1 MHKMRDDPGVS
12 MSGALTRHEEYYPWP
27 SLTTAA
33 AAAGGL
39 AVGAAAAAAVA
50 CPVK

>member
-1 MHKMRDDPGVS
+1 MIYQTRT
-12 MSGALTRHEEYYPWP
+12 GALTRHEEYYPWP

-39 AVGAAAAAAVA
+39 AVGAAAAAVA